1 MANQYT
7 AKNNVETVQ
16 KLLRQVNEAVILLKD
31 KKLTKKVGKVEKHV
45 TKKLAKAMKKVSKKT
60 VTSAT

>member
-16 KLLRQVNEAVILLKD
+16 KLLRQVNDAVTLLKD
-31 KKLTKKVGKVEKHV
+31 KKLTKKIGKVEKHV
-45 TKKLAKAMKKVSKKT
+45 TKKLAKAMKKVNKKT
-60 VTSAT
+60 TPAS